1 MGTDTL
7 EEFKEN
13 KKKKVAQMTAMQAL
27 PYEVKVKRA
36 ERRAWEFIEKLDELG
51 LNAHVSVGGLDSI
64 TLLFFLRKIGIDV
77 PAISVS
83 LLEDKDVPEDSQGDR
98 RYQHQTRENQ
108 SGNPTGIWFPCI
120 VKAYCRKNRNPA
132 APNRKK

>member
-1 MGTDTL
+1 VGTDTL

-83 LLEDKDVPEDSQGDR
+83 LLEDKSIQKIHKEIGVISIKPGKTKAEILQEYGFLYCQSVLPE
-98 RYQHQTRENQ
+98 
-108 SGNPTGIWFPCI
+108 
-120 VKAYCRKNRNPA
+120 K
-132 APNRKK
+132 